1 METQST
7 SSDNPLAFSQNV
19 PTNLFSGKVVEVDT
33 SMVEYPP
40 LEDDMMWTGTGF
52 IRTKYYG
59 LDDL

>member
-7 SSDNPLAFSQNV
+7 C
-19 PTNLFSGKVVEVDT
+19 SGEAVAPEGCHWDPDLKCWVEDFER
-33 SMVEYPP
+33 EYPP
-40 LEDDMMWTGTGF
+40 LEDDMVWTGSGF